1 MTILAQSVHA
11 RHGELAL
18 LEPDLATWDAFVDTH
33 PQGHLL
39 QSSAW
44 AQLKASAGWS
54 ARRVVVLDHA
64 GTLLAGAQ
72 ILFRHQYGMAV
83 AYTPR
88 GPLFSDDAAANRLLL
103 HGLARLARRQ
113 RAIFVRLEPNL
124 TTDHPLAE
132 ATHTWLLLQGL
143 RPERTIQPRSSVHVA
158 INRPSEA
165 IFASFSKGHRADIR
179 RAERNGVAVRVGTE
193 QEIPAFYAIMQATGA
208 RASFGIHSEAYY
220 RTAWQALQPCSRLL
234 LAEQEGRVV
243 AAHMVFADAQRG
255 CYLYSGAD
263 EVGLKAGANHL
274 LEWHAIQWAAS
285 LGCHSYD
292 MWGIPDAFG
301 QALEADEATR
311 ASLEQS
317 AQSDPLIGVYRFK
330 KGFGGQIVRYL
341 PAYDHVLIP
350 PLYPLAQRRIG

>member
-1 MTILAQSVHA
+1 MSIVAHPLHP

-44 AQLKASAGWS
+44 SLLKASAGWS

-72 ILFRHQYGMAV
+72 VLFRYQYGLAV

-88 GPLFSDDAAANRLLL
+88 GPLFSDDATANRLLL
-103 HGLARLARRQ
+103 HGLTRLARRQ

-124 TTDHPLAE
+124 TTQHPLAD
-132 ATHTWLLLQGL
+132 AIHTWILLQGL
-143 RPERTIQPRSSVHVA
+143 HPERTIQPRSSVHVA
-158 INRPSEA
+158 INRPSET

-179 RAERNGVAVRVGTE
+179 RAERNAVVVRIGTE
-193 QEIPAFYAIMQATGA
+193 RDIPAFYAIMQATGA
-208 RASFGIHSEAYY
+208 RANFGIHSEAYY
-220 RTAWQALQPCSRLL
+220 RTAWQCLQPRSHLL
-234 LAEQEGRVV
+234 LAEIEGRVV
-243 AAHMVFADAQRG
+243 AAHMVFADAQCG
-255 CYLYSGAD
+255 SYLYSGAD

-274 LEWHAIQWAAS
+274 LEWHAIQWAAH

-301 QALEADEATR
+301 QALEADETTR
-311 ASLEQS
+311 TALEQS

-341 PAYDHVLIP
+341 PAYDLLLIP
-350 PLYPLAQRRIG
+350 PLYTLARQRIG